1 MVKKN
6 LILPTDVFPNGLS
19 EIKYARIRA
28 VEKEYGVGRWTMFHA
43 LRGRTY
49 EAEKQDHLDHPA
61 PLDEDERASPSGRA
75 ALRLRAPLCREVP
88 ERDDE

>member
-1 MVKKN
+1 MVGQT
-6 LILPTDVFPNGLS
+6 LLGVLLPADHASHRGQRL
-19 EIKYARIRA
+19 
-28 VEKEYGVGRWTMFHA
+28 GRWTMFHA
-43 LRGRTY
+43 LRGRIY